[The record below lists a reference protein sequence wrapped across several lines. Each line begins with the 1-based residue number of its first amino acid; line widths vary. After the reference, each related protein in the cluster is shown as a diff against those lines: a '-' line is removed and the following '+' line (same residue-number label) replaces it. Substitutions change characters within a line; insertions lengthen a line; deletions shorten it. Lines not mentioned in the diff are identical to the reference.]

1 MFNAAQIYRRATKVK
16 RLAEELQQ
24 HLENDAEH
32 AEDGH
37 ARWLLD
43 LANGINGA
51 VVAAGRVAD
60 AALSSHGR
68 GGET

>member
-1 MFNAAQIYRRATKVK
+1 MLNAAQIYRRAIKVK

-24 HLENDAEH
+24 HLENDADQ

-37 ARWLLD
+37 ARWLCD

-51 VVAAGRVAD
+51 VVSAGRVAE
-60 AALSSHGR
+60 AALSSSM
-68 GGET
+68 GGDI